1 MFGSTLFYNNS
12 NRSRHLGR
20 LHFLFHKF
28 FKRSK
33 ISHQQTSLAKISHQQ
48 HIENLSFFSNLWIYP
63 KDNTKTELENK
74 TNNIFSPFSLFFSEI
89 FLFLIHLS
97 NLFCKSP
104 YLYLYSVQKVTL
116 FLFLTHILTSVALP
130 KPSFFSSDAQSHEV
144 LFFLFA

>member
-1 MFGSTLFYNNS
+1 M
-12 NRSRHLGR
+12 
-20 LHFLFHKF
+20 FHKF
-28 FKRSK
+28 FKRS
-33 ISHQQTSLAKISHQQ
+33 KISHQQ
-48 HIENLSFFSNLWIYP
+48 HIENLSFFSNLWIYL

-104 YLYLYSVQKVTL
+104 YLYLYSVQKVAL
-116 FLFLTHILTSVALP
+116 FLFLTHILTSIALP

-144 LFFLFA
+144 LFFFFCLRDRYKDITTMNFQHVNCSPVSLQLLPK